1 MTEYWT
7 CLVLFWQK
15 KSHKCLIAKFSR
27 STELFHELFAHLKEF
42 FVTVPVA
49 LEEFA
54 GDLETET
61 KEEVD
66 NQELA
71 KGNGMH
77 KINHSRRNII
87 CISDS
92 TIYISNRV
100 TKKVN
105 YGAKH
110 LPFSSAVS
118 PSLLGQTR
126 IQGWLCAVCSRVG
139 HTLGA
144 RCEHLYNARARGK
157 VFCRR
162 TENKL

>member
-1 MTEYWT
+1 MKRTRRLNKTDVEDKIGICFNGKEINGET
-7 CLVLFWQK
+7 GVK
-15 KSHKCLIAKFSR
+15 NKSN
-27 STELFHELFAHLKEF
+27 EF
-42 FVTVPVA
+42 IFTRFPRV
-49 LEEFA
+49 EQI
-54 GDLETET
+54 
-61 KEEVD
+61 D

-71 KGNGMH
+71 KGNGMLE
-77 KINHSRRNII
+77 INHSRRNII
-87 CISDS
+87 CICSDS

-105 YGAKH
+105 YGANH

-126 IQGWLCAVCSRVG
+126 IQGWLGAVCSRVG

>member
-1 MTEYWT
+1 MFGSLLAE
-7 CLVLFWQK
+7 
-15 KSHKCLIAKFSR
+15 KSHKCLIAKLSR

-71 KGNGMH
+71 KGNGMLE
-77 KINHSRRNII
+77 INHSRRNII

-126 IQGWLCAVCSRVG
+126 IQGWLGAVCSRVG
-139 HTLGA
+139 HT
-144 RCEHLYNARARGK
+144 RMSTCTMRGRDGR
-157 VFCRR
+157 FLQADGR
-162 TENKL
+162 NKLFTIHYYMAK

>member
-1 MTEYWT
+1 M
-7 CLVLFWQK
+7 
-15 KSHKCLIAKFSR
+15 
-27 STELFHELFAHLKEF
+27 
-42 FVTVPVA
+42 TVPVA
-49 LEEFA
+49 LDEFA
-54 GDLETET
+54 DDLDTEI

-77 KINHSRRNII
+77 EINHSKRNII
-87 CISDS
+87 CICSDS

-126 IQGWLCAVCSRVG
+126 IQGWLGAVCSRVG
-139 HTLGA
+139 HTRMSTRHQA
-144 RCEHLYNARARGK
+144 K
-157 VFCRR
+157 
-162 TENKL
+162 TEIHHE